1 MGDKKGQGYLRYLFG
16 AYIYVICAF
25 LGAILFIIL
34 FIFAKRQIMRF
45 ALRSR
50 RGPHFPIGADAKKV
64 SFIMAIM
71 LPVISY
77 FQLHFS
83 VD

>member
-1 MGDKKGQGYLRYLFG
+1 MGDKKGGYLNNVYG
-16 AYIYVICAF
+16 AYIYVICAS

-50 RGPHFPIGADAKKV
+50 RGPHFPIGHDAKKV
-64 SFIMAIM
+64 RDRARTLFD
-71 LPVISY
+71 LQ
-77 FQLHFS
+77 F
-83 VD
+83 